1 MQPQKHPGEQP
12 VITIGNLEIRYLV
25 DGTVSGA
32 ATGMFE
38 LTVGPGARVP
48 PPHSHRDNEEIVYVL
63 EGTLRYTVDDDTR
76 DLKAGERMC
85 TPRGSVHAFSNP
97 HGVTARAL
105 IILTPDIGAQYF
117 RDIAAVVSA
126 PGGPNPARMAEVM
139 TRYGLV
145 LAPPKPN
152 A

>member
-1 MQPQKHPGEQP
+1 MQPQEQP
-12 VITIGNLEIRYLV
+12 VVKIGQLEIRYLI

-32 ATGMFE
+32 GMGMFE

-48 PPHSHRDNEEIVYVL
+48 PAHSHKNNEEIVYVL
-63 EGTLRYTVDDDTR
+63 EGVLRYSVDGEVR
-76 DLKAGERMC
+76 DLKPGERMY

-97 HGVTARAL
+97 HDRPARAL
-105 IILTPDIGAQYF
+105 IILTPDIGVQYF
-117 RDIAAVVSA
+117 RDIGEAAGA
-126 PGGPNPARMAEVM
+126 PGGPNPAKMAEVM

-145 LAPPKPN
+145 LAPPPT

>member
-1 MQPQKHPGEQP
+1 MQPQEQP
-12 VITIGNLEIRYLV
+12 VIKIGNLEIRYLV
-25 DGTVSGA
+25 DGTISGA
-32 ATGMFE
+32 ATGVFE

-85 TPRGSVHAFSNP
+85 TPRGSTHAFSNP
-97 HGVTARAL
+97 HGTTARAL

-117 RDIAAVVSA
+117 RDVAAVVGA
-126 PGGPNPARMAEVM
+126 PGGPNPAKMAEVM

>member
-1 MQPQKHPGEQP
+1 MQPQEQP
-12 VITIGNLEIRYLV
+12 VVKIGQLEIRYLM

-32 ATGMFE
+32 GVGMFE
-38 LTVGPGARVP
+38 LTVAPGARVP
-48 PPHSHRDNEEIVYVL
+48 PPHSHTDNEEIVYVL
-63 EGTLRYTVDDDTR
+63 DGTLRYSVDGEMR
-76 DLKAGERMC
+76 DLKPGERMY

-97 HGVTARAL
+97 HDQTARAL

-117 RDIAAVVSA
+117 RDIAEIVGA

-145 LAPPKPN
+145 LAPPPKS
-152 A
+152 